1 MRDVTPLCKKKLY
14 KNYAELVLCA
24 RLSVL
29 TPHTPHTILHPHN
42 TQTETEDLASP
53 LRPSMASR
61 TTKWRLSLLLWDW
74 RAPAGRRNTLFS
86 EERDDNIDKGRPRPQ
101 HPSVTFN

>member
-1 MRDVTPLCKKKLY
+1 MRDMGS
-14 KNYAELVLCA
+14 
-24 RLSVL
+24 LSVL
-29 TPHTPHTILHPHN
+29 TPPTPHTILHPHN
-42 TQTETEDLASP
+42 TETETEDLASP

-86 EERDDNIDKGRPRPQ
+86 EQRDDNIDKVRPRPQ
-101 HPSVTFN
+101 HPSFSKIQLRERERKKPSRSLSCPV